1 MRKKSVNK
9 NKLILYKKKYIIK
22 KRKNGEKM
30 SRNKPLAKKLRLAKA
45 NKQNRRVPLWA
56 MARTNRQ
63 LKYRPKP
70 RHWRRNNLK
79 V

>member
-1 MRKKSVNK
+1 VEK
-9 NKLILYKKKYIIK
+9 
-22 KRKNGEKM
+22 KM

-56 MARTNRQ
+56 TMKTNR
-63 LKYRPKP
+63 KVRSHPKM
-70 RHWRRNNLK
+70 RHWRRSNLK

>member
-1 MRKKSVNK
+1 MIEKWFLT
-9 NKLILYKKKYIIK
+9 KLLVEK
-22 KRKNGEKM
+22 KM

-56 MARTNRQ
+56 TMKTNR
-63 LKYRPKP
+63 KVRSHPKM
-70 RHWRRNNLK
+70 RHWRRSNLK